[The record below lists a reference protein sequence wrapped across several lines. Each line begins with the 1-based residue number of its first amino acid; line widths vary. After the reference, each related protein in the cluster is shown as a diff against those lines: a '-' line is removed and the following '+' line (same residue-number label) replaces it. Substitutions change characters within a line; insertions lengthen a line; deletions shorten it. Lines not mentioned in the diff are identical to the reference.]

1 MSESAKTLSFL
12 GAALLTVVLAW
23 GTSPNLR
30 QQPEDFSEVGQPFF
44 PEFKDPA
51 EAKAL
56 EVVAYDESTASSS
69 VFKVE
74 FKDGVWRI
82 PSHHDYPADG
92 KERLAKAAASLL
104 DLKREALVGRRESEY
119 SEFGVAPPLG
129 DSSADLKG
137 RGNRI
142 TLKSESGADLVDL
155 IIGKA
160 VPDKSGYFYVRRPDE
175 KQTYTAKL
183 DIALS
188 TKFAD
193 WIEPDVLKLDGPKLV
208 DILVEKYSF
217 QVQENGRAKME
228 GHEVNELSRKNS
240 SDPWVLKDL
249 DVEKEEVNQEE
260 VRKLV
265 EALDNLQIV
274 GVRPKPAKL
283 SKDLR
288 LSEGIS
294 LDSATMLDLQSRGF
308 FFVPTKNGEQL
319 VSKEGDL
326 IAMTDEGVVYEM
338 HFGDVFSGS
347 TEEIEIGGMAKPD
360 ADKPKEGESKEGDA
374 EKKDDAGQK
383 KSRYLFVT
391 TSFDAEKVPGKPA
404 EAVEPTPPGEQPAVD
419 DNASADATK
428 AANTPEGDDPQRVYE
443 VAKIKYDGDKKKYES
458 DLKVWEEKTKAGEKK
473 VAELNARF
481 AAWYYVISAENFE
494 NLRQG
499 RKTLVKEKG
508 ADAPANPAAG
518 PGPGLNLPNIGQ
530 GK

>member
-30 QQPEDFSEVGQPFF
+30 QQPQDFSEVGKPFF
-44 PEFKDPA
+44 PDFKDPDA
-51 EAKAL
+51 AKAL
-56 EVVAYDESTASSS
+56 EVVAYDEATASSS

-74 FKDGVWRI
+74 YKDGVWRI
-82 PSHHDYPADG
+82 PSHHNYPADG
-92 KERLAKAAASLL
+92 KERLAKAATSLL

-119 SEFGVAPPLG
+119 TEFGVAPPLG

-160 VPDKSGYFYVRRPDE
+160 VPGKSGYFYVRRPDE

-188 TKFAD
+188 TKFGD
-193 WIEPDVLKLDGPKLV
+193 WIEPDVLKLDGPKLTEV
-208 DILVEKYSF
+208 LVEKYSF
-217 QVQENGRAKME
+217 QVQENGRARME
-228 GHEVNELSRKNS
+228 GHEVNDLSRKNS
-240 SDPWVLKDL
+240 ADPWTLKEIDA
-249 DVEKEEVNQEE
+249 EKEEVNQDE

-265 EALDNLQIV
+265 DALDNLKIV
-274 GVRPKPAKL
+274 GVRPKPARL

-288 LSEGIS
+288 LAQGVS
-294 LDSATMLDLQSRGF
+294 LDTATMLDLQSRGF

-347 TEEIEIGGMAKPD
+347 TEDIEIGGTSKPD
-360 ADKPKEGESKEGDA
+360 SDKPREGEAKDGDA
-374 EKKDDAGQK
+374 EKKDDATDSQK

-391 TSFDAEKVPGKPA
+391 TSFDADKIPGKPT
-404 EAVEPTPPGEQPAVD
+404 EPVEPQPPAEQPAAD
-419 DNASADATK
+419 ENASADATK
-428 AANTPEGDDPQRVYE
+428 AANTPAGEDPQKAYE
-443 VAKIKYDGDKKKYES
+443 AAKIKYEGDQKKYES
-458 DLKVWEEKTKAGEKK
+458 DLKAWEEKTKAGEKK

-481 AAWYYVISAENFE
+481 AGWYYVISAENFE

-508 ADAPANPAAG
+508 ATPPANPAAG
-518 PGPGLNLPNIGQ
+518 PGPGLNLPNL